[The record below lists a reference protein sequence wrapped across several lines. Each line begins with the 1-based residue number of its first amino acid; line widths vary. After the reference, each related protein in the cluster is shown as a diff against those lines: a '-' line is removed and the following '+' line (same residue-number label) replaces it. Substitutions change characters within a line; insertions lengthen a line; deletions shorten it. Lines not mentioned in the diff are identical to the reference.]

1 MSEKGIVINKGKYIC
16 PKCGSTRITLHEQA
30 IVYKHINANTNNLIS
45 RMSSRQNAFV
55 YDNATSE
62 GVGCWN
68 YECRKC
74 GWESKTYVE

>member
-45 RMSSRQNAFV
+45 RMSSRQKAFV

-62 GVGCWN
+62 GVGFWN